1 MAAARRGRAVCT
13 KVSWLRGAIRDTPR
27 YLRHAISSTRY
38 RAPNWRGSISGG
50 PRCAARLAQA
60 IALLSRKKIWSG
72 RRGSNP
78 RPRPWQGRAL
88 PLSYTRIR
96 EIGGDRSP
104 ATGRAMPN
112 AAREC
117 NRPRC
122 AREQAW
128 STGHNSAIS
137 PQISPKAA
145 GWGSADCKLSP
156 QAPIRAGTC

>member
-1 MAAARRGRAVCT
+1 M
-13 KVSWLRGAIRDTPR
+13 
-27 YLRHAISSTRY
+27 RY
-38 RAPNWRGSISGG
+38 RTLLRIRLQQIPAPGVTTSSHLDP
-50 PRCAARLAQA
+50 PRE
-60 IALLSRKKIWSG
+60 IALLKCHQSVSPENEKPADIAGPSSKLCLFENFWSG

-96 EIGGDRSP
+96 EIGGDHSP
-104 ATGRAMPN
+104 VTGRAMPN

-122 AREQAW
+122 AREQAR
-128 STGHNSAIS
+128 STGHNSAIG

-145 GWGSADCKLSP
+145 GLGSADCKLGR